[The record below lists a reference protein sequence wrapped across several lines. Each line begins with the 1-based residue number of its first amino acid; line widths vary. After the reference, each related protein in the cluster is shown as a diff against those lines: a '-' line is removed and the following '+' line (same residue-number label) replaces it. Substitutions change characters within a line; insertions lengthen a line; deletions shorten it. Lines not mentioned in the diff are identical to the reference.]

1 MKRIYLIII
10 ATIFLLISLSIGLV
24 FFFSNQQQNLPFEDK
39 EKIELKEEESLVVE
53 GSYQTKKLTID
64 DPYINFDVKY
74 PYFKDADIDF
84 NLSIEDFLKEQMEND
99 RLIAKD
105 NWQTRYNLQTTED
118 NIPEQ
123 PNPEEKFYFYSDFS
137 IIQSNSS
144 YISFIL
150 SYGAFTGGAHG
161 YEVKKSYNY
170 DLKNNR
176 PITLADIYGDDEDY
190 LDKLSQASRQMLKEA
205 YATISDEDR
214 ANSDPEAIEDY
225 LENINSSIDRGTEP
239 TKENFKIFTF
249 TPSGIKIY
257 FAQYQVGPYVMGMP
271 EVEISI

>member
-24 FFFSNQQQNLPFEDK
+24 FFFSNRQQNLPFEDK

-225 LENINSSIDRGTEP
+225 LENINSSIDSGTEP
-239 TKENFKIFTF
+239 TEENFKTFTF

-257 FAQYQVGPYVMGMP
+257 FAQYQVGSYVMGMP

>member
-1 MKRIYLIII
+1 
-10 ATIFLLISLSIGLV
+10 V
-24 FFFSNQQQNLPFEDK
+24 FFFSNRQQNLPFEDK

-74 PYFKDADIDF
+74 PYFKDADIYF

-105 NWQTRYNLQTTED
+105 NWQTRYNLQTAED

-176 PITLADIYGDDEDY
+176 PVTLADVYEDDEDY
-190 LDKLSQASRQMLKEA
+190 LNKLSQVSRQILKGE
-205 YATISDEDR
+205 YAVISDEDR

>member
-10 ATIFLLISLSIGLV
+10 ATVFLFLSLSIGLA
-24 FFFSNQQQNLPFEDK
+24 FFFSNRQQNPPLEEGLK
-39 EKIELKEEESLVVE
+39 LELKKDESLVVE
-53 GSYQTKKLTID
+53 NSYQTKKLSEE

-74 PYFKDADIDF
+74 PYFRNADIDF
-84 NLSIEDFLKEQMEND
+84 NLAIENFLKEQIEND
-99 RLIAKD
+99 KIIAKD
-105 NWQTRYNLQTTED
+105 NWQTRYNFQTAED

-137 IIQSNSS
+137 IVQSNSS

-150 SYGAFTGGAHG
+150 NYGAFTGGAHG

-170 DLKNNR
+170 DLENNR
-176 PITLADIYGDDEDY
+176 YLTLADIYKDDDY
-190 LDKLSQASRQMLKEA
+190 LNKLSQISRQILKEQHA
-205 YATISDEDR
+205 IISDEDR
-214 ANSDPEAIEDY
+214 ANSDKVAVEDY
-225 LENINSSIDRGTEP
+225 LENINNSIDSGTEP
-239 TKENFKIFTF
+239 IEDNFKIFTF
-249 TPSGIKIY
+249 DEDSIKIY

>member
-24 FFFSNQQQNLPFEDK
+24 FFFSNRQQNLPFEDK

-74 PYFKDADIDF
+74 PYFKDADINF

-205 YATISDEDR
+205 HATISDEDR

-225 LENINSSIDRGTEP
+225 LENINSSIDSGTEP
-239 TKENFKIFTF
+239 TEENFKTFTF